1 MGKHQDFNRNERQ
14 PDLQSRRIDYIELAD
29 DELTPGKLFLFLLA
43 YFVVPAGVVSV
54 ATVIAILIDRVFQTN
69 TVNSLEQIQYLSL
82 LELIAFLITM
92 LIFKSAGNYLQGKF
106 QIQAFKQWQVYLY
119 LIGAYFIVYYAQY
132 LFIYVLEWEQAGSQ
146 VDLFGLD
153 QIGLNFLSVSLLV
166 IAFVVIAPITEEIVF
181 RGLIFGF
188 IKDKL
193 GLAIALTVSSV
204 IFGLLHPGHHFSTA
218 VTGLVLALLYYR
230 TKSIAVPIVFH
241 MIWNALAVY
250 GLLSLVISGG

>member
-1 MGKHQDFNRNERQ
+1 MEKHQDFNENERE
-14 PDLQSRRIDYIELAD
+14 PSLQGRRIIQIEHAEA
-29 DELTPGKLFLFLLA
+29 ELTPGKLFLFLFA
-43 YFVVPAGVVSV
+43 YFVIPIGVMIV
-54 ATVIAILIDRVFQTN
+54 ATVIAVLIDRVFQTN
-69 TVNSLEQIQYLSL
+69 TINSLGQIQYLSL
-82 LELIAFLITM
+82 LELIAFLITL
-92 LIFKSAGNYLQGKF
+92 LIFKSARNYLQGKF
-106 QIQAFKQWQVYLY
+106 QLQAFKQWQAYLY

-132 LFIYVLEWEQAGSQ
+132 LFNYVLEWEQAGSQ

-153 QIGLNFLSVSLLV
+153 QIGLNFLNVSLLV

-188 IKDKL
+188 INDKL
-193 GLAIALTVSSV
+193 GLATALIVSSV

-218 VTGLVLALLYYR
+218 VIGLVLALLYYR